1 MNTEGIA
8 LIISCLTLVVFVVSV
23 VFIYKQL
30 RQMEKSIRGNTY
42 QSMIEE
48 AASINRIF
56 VDNPELAELWS
67 TVKYVGVK
75 GNPNEIKQAWVITIM
90 MDFYEN
96 MYFQYE
102 QGNIPKEIW
111 ERWRRHIINV
121 FKNTKVREQWD
132 KAKDVYYKPFREFID
147 KALYGDMDV

>member
-1 MNTEGIA
+1 MNSEWFA
-8 LIISCLTLVVFVVSV
+8 LIISCFNLVVFVVSV
-23 VFIYKQL
+23 MLIYRQL

-42 QSMIEE
+42 QSLIEE

-56 VDNPELAELWS
+56 VDNPQLAELWGS
-67 TVKYVGVK
+67 VKYVGAK
-75 GNPNEIKQAWVITIM
+75 GDPNEIRKNWVITMI

-121 FKNTKVREQWD
+121 FKNTEVRDQWD
-132 KAKDVYYKPFREFID
+132 KAKDVYYEPFRKFIN
-147 KALYGDMDV
+147 KALYGDIDV

>member
-1 MNTEGIA
+1 MNTEWLA
-8 LIISCLTLVVFVVSV
+8 LIISCLTLMVFIVSV
-23 VFIYKQL
+23 VLIYKQL
-30 RQMEKSIRGNTY
+30 KQMEKSIRGNTY

-56 VDNPELAELWS
+56 VGNPELAELWGR
-67 TVKYVGVK
+67 VKYVGTEGDPK
-75 GNPNEIKQAWVITIM
+75 EIQQAWVITMI

-102 QGNIPKEIW
+102 QSNVPREIW

-147 KALYGDMDV
+147 KALYSIVT

>member
-1 MNTEGIA
+1 MNTEWIA

-147 KALYGDMDV
+147 KALYGDIDV